1 MDRSASCVESA
12 TEPLEAYK
20 KFAPALLRKAERI
33 LCNRED
39 AGDVVQ
45 SLFAELIQRGGPLD
59 LPLLYRA
66 VSNRCLNMIRDRKNR
81 ERLLAREE
89 PALRG
94 AARVRCD
101 EAVIGLDLLLKLSAR
116 LDARDM
122 EVLVCRYVDDMGVEE
137 IAAAIG
143 QSRKTV
149 GKRLARIRDQVAALV
164 TAAGTVAQ

>member
-1 MDRSASCVESA
+1 MESA
-12 TEPLEAYK
+12 TDPLEAYK

-45 SLFAELIQRGGPLD
+45 SLFAELIQRGGSLD

-66 VSNRCLNMIRDRKNR
+66 VSNRCLNMIRDRQNR
-81 ERLLAREE
+81 DRLLAREE
-89 PALRG
+89 PTLRG
-94 AARVRCD
+94 TARVRCD
-101 EAVIGLDLLLKLSAR
+101 EVVIGLDFLLKLSAR
-116 LDARDM
+116 LDARHM

-137 IAAAIG
+137 IAAAVG

-149 GKRLARIRDQVAALV
+149 GKRLARIRDEVAALV
-164 TAAGTVAQ
+164 ASAGAVAG

>member
-1 MDRSASCVESA
+1 VESA

-33 LCNRED
+33 LCNRDD

-45 SLFAELIQRGGPLD
+45 SLFAELIQRGGPLE

-89 PALRG
+89 PTLRG

-101 EAVIGLDLLLKLSAR
+101 DAVIGLDLLCKLSAN

-137 IAAAIG
+137 IAAAVG

-149 GKRLARIRDQVAALV
+149 GKRLARIRDQVAALA
-164 TAAGTVAQ
+164 TAGEVAG

>member
-1 MDRSASCVESA
+1 MESA
-12 TEPLEAYK
+12 TEPLEAYE